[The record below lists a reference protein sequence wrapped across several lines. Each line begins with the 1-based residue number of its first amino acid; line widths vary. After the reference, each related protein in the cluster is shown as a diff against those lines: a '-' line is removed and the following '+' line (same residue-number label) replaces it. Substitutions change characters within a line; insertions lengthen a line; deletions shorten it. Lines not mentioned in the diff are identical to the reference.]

1 MTHLWFSHHIVSKG
15 LATNMIYHWRICY
28 WHDWSNV
35 CQVSLLWS
43 CLSHH
48 FSYCALWKEFIVYC
62 SYWKGVSSIL
72 LSGGV
77 SSPWEI
83 CLFTSFI
90 YYIIYLYQYELMDIY
105 FCFLGFNPNGALFIL
120 YQFFPALSIGS
131 SFTWF
136 LWPIHICVN
145 RLLYFRTS

>member
-1 MTHLWFSHHIVSKG
+1 MTHLWFSHHIISKG

-62 SYWKGVSSIL
+62 SYWKGGEFNSTFWRGVFSLGNMPFHFIYLLHNLFISVWAHGYLFLFFGVQPKWCIIYFVSIFS
-72 LSGGV
+72 
-77 SSPWEI
+77 
-83 CLFTSFI
+83 SFI
-90 YYIIYLYQYELMDIY
+90 HWELFYLVSMTHSYMHK
-105 FCFLGFNPNGALFIL
+105 PSFI
-120 YQFFPALSIGS
+120 F
-131 SFTWF
+131 
-136 LWPIHICVN
+136 
-145 RLLYFRTS
+145 